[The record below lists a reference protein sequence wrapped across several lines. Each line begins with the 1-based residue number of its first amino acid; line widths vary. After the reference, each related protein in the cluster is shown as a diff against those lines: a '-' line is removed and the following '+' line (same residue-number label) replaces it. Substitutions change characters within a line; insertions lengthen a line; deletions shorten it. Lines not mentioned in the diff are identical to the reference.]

1 MGKDSLLKSTS
12 KKKPKAKA
20 AKGKA
25 AKKVAA
31 KKSKAKAKPKGRLAK
46 KAMKTAAKAP
56 AKVTKAV
63 AKKKAPAAK
72 KPPQKLTRKELLF
85 KKFDSPPAT
94 ALYSPPASTQDAGG
108 EAPSYFTG
116 MSDAAA
122 AKEAL
127 QRKFNWDEIKAAGV
141 QYAARMAAEDAKRKA
156 EEDAKRKAEEDAKR
170 KAEEDAQRKA
180 EEDAQRKAE
189 EDAQRKA
196 EEDAQRKAEEDA
208 QRKAEAEA
216 EIPPPGVTAPEA
228 AASKPMKFGLIGFGV
243 VLLLLIMTSYTNT
256 KKYYI
261 TEKDGAVI
269 IARGTFTPMGTTVLM
284 TMKDVTMPEPVQEVY
299 GWQDAYR
306 LMYQHYINA
315 ADNLLEAPGVPDA
328 AALATQLGMAV
339 KYAPNR
345 ELREDARSRLVGMR
359 VQLLV
364 HKAQAAMQRRTIEGA
379 QAALEFLDEAAGLD
393 PSKGEE
399 ALLQERTAEAE
410 KLLADLEAAKA
421 EAERQAA
428 EEAALA
434 AEAEKLK
441 ATAATSQ
448 PEGTDAD

>member
-1 MGKDSLLKSTS
+1 
-12 KKKPKAKA
+12 
-20 AKGKA
+20 
-25 AKKVAA
+25 V
-31 KKSKAKAKPKGRLAK
+31 
-46 KAMKTAAKAP
+46 
-56 AKVTKAV
+56 
-63 AKKKAPAAK
+63 
-72 KPPQKLTRKELLF
+72 E
-85 KKFDSPPAT
+85 
-94 ALYSPPASTQDAGG
+94 
-108 EAPSYFTG
+108 EA
-116 MSDAAA
+116 
-122 AKEAL
+122 
-127 QRKFNWDEIKAAGV
+127 QRK
-141 QYAARMAAEDAKRKA
+141 AEDDAQRKA
-156 EEDAKRKAEEDAKR
+156 EEDAQRKAEEDAQRKAEEDAQR